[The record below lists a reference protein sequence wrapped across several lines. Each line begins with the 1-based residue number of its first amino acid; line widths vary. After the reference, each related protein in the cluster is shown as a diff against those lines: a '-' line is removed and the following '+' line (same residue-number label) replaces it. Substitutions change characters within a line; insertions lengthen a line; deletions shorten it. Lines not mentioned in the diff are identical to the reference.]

1 MPIILELYSNPE
13 IAQQNAIE
21 YLGQSAILRPSTKMG
36 KKYMIYDA
44 VNKKMVHFGQLG
56 YDDFTKHK
64 DEKRRLNYLKRT
76 ANMRGDWKNNP
87 YSPNNLSRNI
97 LWKGN

>member
-36 KKYMIYDA
+36 KKYMVYDPI
-44 VNKKMVHFGQLG
+44 NKKMVHFGQLG

-76 ANMRGDWKNNP
+76 ANMRGNWKNNP